1 MDVGQSG
8 HPFASG
14 EEVAIVGFGPIG
26 RAAFL
31 TAQLY
36 PLAEIPACRISHA
49 PDCGR
54 SAASAINCVVI
65 PSLIHGDASAL
76 GRAIYAQG
84 EVRCRTTI
92 SLGLN
97 PGREPN
103 ADELFDQDQSDRR
116 AHGGR
121 KLT

>member
-1 MDVGQSG
+1 
-8 HPFASG
+8 
-14 EEVAIVGFGPIG
+14 VAIVGFGPFG

-36 PLAEIPACRISHA
+36 SPAEIIPACRNGHA

-54 SAASAINCVVI
+54 FAASAINCVVI
-65 PSLIHGDASAL
+65 PSLIRGRASAW
-76 GRAIYAQG
+76 GRAIYGRG
-84 EVRCRTTI
+84 EVRCRATI

-97 PGREPN
+97 SGREPN

-116 AHGGR
+116 THGE
-121 KLT
+121 KILT